1 MRNVCLCIGNYAK
14 KPFYVKFSENYLYS
28 IEELC
33 YYFIEK
39 IYVIDQDIMSN
50 ELVIWVREECG
61 LKELADEL
69 ETFVRKKVSLAI
81 FVTTILEKTGIYD
94 QEIIK
99 KVDKILR
106 EQAELTPYERWKRKA
121 DYDYQA
127 GRFRQ
132 ALRVYSDLL
141 KETPMDQI
149 QQRATLYYN
158 MASVYAMDFS
168 YEQAA
173 AYYEESNRLVESRQT
188 RLAYILA
195 VRRSMSDYEFGAF
208 MRSHGEWKDE
218 FEEIEAMMEQALE
231 TWESS
236 KAKAVFDEMLMEKK
250 SGHITTYYQKRRN
263 LIIGMKEDYRKQT
276 R

>member
-28 IEELC
+28 MEELC

-39 IYVIDQDIMSN
+39 IYVIDQELMSFD
-50 ELVIWVREECG
+50 LVTWIREECG

-94 QEIIK
+94 NEVIK
-99 KVDKILR
+99 KVEKILR
-106 EQAELTPYERWKRKA
+106 EQAELSPYERWKRKA

-141 KETPMDQI
+141 KETPMEQT
-149 QQRATLYYN
+149 QLRATLYYN
-158 MASVYAMDFS
+158 MASVYAMDFA

-173 AYYEESNRLVESRQT
+173 AYYEESNRLVESKQT

-195 VRRSMSDYEFGAF
+195 VKRSMSDYEFGAF
-208 MRSHGEWKDE
+208 MRSHGEWKEE
-218 FEEIEAMMEQALE
+218 FEEIEVLMEQALE

-236 KAKAVFDEMLMEKK
+236 KAKEVLDEMLKEKK
-250 SGHITTYYQKRRN
+250 SGHIGEYYQKRRN
-263 LIIGMKEDYRKQT
+263 LIIGMKEEYRKQT